1 MSTNH
6 DGVKP
11 SLMAP
16 TGVNPAAGYPE
27 QRAEGRPVVGVSP
40 IQEDGFVKPPENVKA
55 MSDTGKLDQAQEQ
68 AHGASLEPEA
78 KRLVIVTGDTPGAL
92 AKAIRHALE
101 GNCISGGTQFGEDT
115 AAPEVKPIPGDPPVG
130 TTSLFKDDNPGYSV
144 EQMNIPGFER
154 LAFMFRAAYAQAS
167 VGKGVQRHAADGA
180 HFEDQPIFD
189 MAKRFGVGS
198 LLAQAFKKMEES
210 QRLPLERAAN
220 ELYGAMVYCAAAV
233 IALEDQWVKDATRGR

>member
-16 TGVNPAAGYPE
+16 GGINPAAGYPE
-27 QRAEGRPVVGVSP
+27 QRAETKVVDSQPVK
-40 IQEDGFVKPPENVKA
+40 IENDKEENVKA
-55 MSDTGKLDQAQEQ
+55 APGKLDQAQEQ

-78 KRLVIVTGDTPGAL
+78 KRLVIVMGDTPGAL

-154 LAFMFRAAYAQAS
+154 LAFMFRAAYAQAA